1 MTIETILTILGSN
14 VFVAFFSY
22 LTGKRKSDVETD
34 NTILAGL
41 EQSVAIYRDIIMDL
55 KREIESLNGKIQ
67 HLEQKIEE
75 LYQENKRLKT
85 NL

>member
-1 MTIETILTILGSN
+1 MTLETIITILGSN

-41 EQSVAIYRDIIMDL
+41 EQSVSIYRDIIEDL
-55 KREIESLNGKIQ
+55 RAEITKLNDKIE

-85 NL
+85 NI